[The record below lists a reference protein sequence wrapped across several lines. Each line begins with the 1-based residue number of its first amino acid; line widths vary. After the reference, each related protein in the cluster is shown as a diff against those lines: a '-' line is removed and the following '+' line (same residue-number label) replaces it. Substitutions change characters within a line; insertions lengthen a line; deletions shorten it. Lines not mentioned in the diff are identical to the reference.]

1 MSEIVAFTKSTDRN
15 EIVKLLKDVGIVVMR
30 DHGMSLSQYNDFL
43 LDLGYHPQSLV
54 CSSEFPFL
62 AC

>member
-30 DHGMSLSQYNDFL
+30 DHGTS
-43 LDLGYHPQSLV
+43 
-54 CSSEFPFL
+54 
-62 AC
+62 